1 MVAMNEPA
9 LEADAVR
16 ADAAA
21 RLAELRAVAEVL
33 RPGRDDA
40 LVLSELVTVESQIGA
55 CEKAPG
61 R

>member
-1 MVAMNEPA
+1 MSDPA
-9 LEADAVR
+9 PAETDAIR

-33 RPGRDDA
+33 RPDRDDA
-40 LVLSELVTVESQIGA
+40 VVLSELVTVESQIAA
-55 CEKAPG
+55 CEKAL

>member
-1 MVAMNEPA
+1 MNELPA
-9 LEADAVR
+9 PQVAAIR

-33 RPGRDDA
+33 RPDRDDG
-40 LVLSELVTVESQIGA
+40 LVLSELVMIESQIAA
-55 CEKAPG
+55 CEKALS